1 MSRIGKKPIK
11 IPEGI
16 TVKNTKNLL
25 TVNGKLGELV
35 QQFHK
40 DMKITEDDHCLVI
53 TRPSDSQKHREL
65 HGLTRALIANMVYG
79 VSEGYTRELQLV
91 GVGYTVKAG
100 EGYLILNVGYSH
112 TIYIQQPEGI
122 TFETPKPTIL
132 IIRGIDKQLVGQ
144 VAAKIRSYRK
154 PEPYKGKGIKYSD
167 EYIRRKAGKTVGGG
181 A

>member
-1 MSRIGKKPIK
+1 MSRIGKKPIN

-16 TVKNTKNLL
+16 TVKNTKNVL

-35 QQFHK
+35 QEFHK
-40 DMKITEDDHCLVI
+40 DMKITEKENCLLI

-65 HGLTRALIANMVYG
+65 HGLTRALIANMVVG
-79 VSEGYTRELQLV
+79 VSEGYTKELHLV
-91 GVGYTVKAG
+91 GVGYTAKASDCF
-100 EGYLILNVGYSH
+100 LILNVGYSH

-132 IIRGIDKQLVGQ
+132 IIKGIDKQLVGQ
-144 VAAKIRSYRK
+144 IAAKIRSYRK
-154 PEPYKGKGIKYSD
+154 PEPYKGKGIKYFD
-167 EYIRRKAGKTVGGG
+167 EHIRRKAGKTVGG